1 MAPVAP
7 QLAKG
12 GTKGRSS
19 SGLTFDTAG
28 LVQVAALARDAPL
41 ATDYSAS
48 ALITQGRR
56 VVPDPRGRHQ
66 GVRPAGAVADT
77 LTMWARAVAGSGV
90 GSEFGPHG
98 TVFQQPL

>member
-1 MAPVAP
+1 MGACSADQVAPVAP

-48 ALITQGRR
+48 ALITPKDG
-56 VVPDPRGRHQ
+56 G
-66 GVRPAGAVADT
+66 
-77 LTMWARAVAGSGV
+77 
-90 GSEFGPHG
+90 
-98 TVFQQPL
+98 

>member
-12 GTKGRSS
+12 GTKGGTKGRTS

-48 ALITQGRR
+48 ALITPKDG
-56 VVPDPRGRHQ
+56 G
-66 GVRPAGAVADT
+66 
-77 LTMWARAVAGSGV
+77 
-90 GSEFGPHG
+90 
-98 TVFQQPL
+98 

>member
-12 GTKGRSS
+12 GAKGRSS

-48 ALITQGRR
+48 ALITPKDG
-56 VVPDPRGRHQ
+56 G
-66 GVRPAGAVADT
+66 
-77 LTMWARAVAGSGV
+77 
-90 GSEFGPHG
+90 
-98 TVFQQPL
+98 